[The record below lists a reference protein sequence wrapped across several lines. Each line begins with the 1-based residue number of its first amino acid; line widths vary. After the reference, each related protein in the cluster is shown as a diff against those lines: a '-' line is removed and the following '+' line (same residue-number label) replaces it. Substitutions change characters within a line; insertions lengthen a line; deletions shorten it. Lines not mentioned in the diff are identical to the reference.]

1 MKRTLIFLL
10 AWHAATSLFAQPVVP
25 ARPAA
30 DQLVDLRLPAGVDPA
45 TGVTVDTSALIRFD
59 LDFPGGT
66 PAEFIAAVSKAR
78 ARPVNAII
86 PEAYADTLLP
96 AVHVKGVNI
105 VQLFQGLEAASRKT
119 IAAQKDRRRPDD
131 YYQFVTSFGF
141 RTKEAPSDEAI
152 WYFYKEE
159 PATPPEPEPYT
170 PQRRLRYF
178 QLGPYLE
185 TYELE
190 DITTAIETGWKMYG
204 LTPPPEIKFHADTK
218 LLIAVGTSEGLE
230 VISQVLQQLVIGK
243 VRGGLGGTTLNT
255 SEEEFRRRYGLGESR
270 GGPGGPTTNAPLPP
284 LIAPPPPGK

>member
-10 AWHAATSLFAQPVVP
+10 AWHAATSVFAQPVVP
-25 ARPAA
+25 VRPAPGQPIA
-30 DQLVDLRLPAGVDPA
+30 FRPAGGVDPA
-45 TGVTVDTSALIRFD
+45 TGVPVDTSALIRFD

-86 PEAYADTLLP
+86 PEAYAGTHLP
-96 AVHVKGVNI
+96 AIHVKGVNI
-105 VQLFQGLEAASRKT
+105 VQLFQALEAASRKT
-119 IAAQKDRRRPDD
+119 IAAQKDRRRPDEYD
-131 YYQFVTSFGF
+131 QFVTSFGF

-159 PATPPEPEPYT
+159 PVTPPEPEPYT

-185 TYELE
+185 TYKLE
-190 DITTAIETGWKMYG
+190 DITTAIETGWKMHG
-204 LTPPPEIKFHADTK
+204 LAPLPEMKFHADTK

-230 VISQVLQQLVIGK
+230 VISQVLQQLEIGK
-243 VRGGLGGTTLNT
+243 VRGGLGGTTPST